1 MPSYDTLGDED
12 VFGSSNSMYL
22 TPSPRKSPSS
32 KPAIN
37 GRRSSTSLR
46 GASLAQSL
54 DDDAGHGKHSLAHE
68 LAVALMPEPSAGSRL
83 LAEEFGIEYDE
94 GAEGIDDES
103 RPDVPNDGPYPNGTP
118 DTFSESSDHPRTPP
132 SFDVPPDIDP
142 AFGSSPVTTPH
153 RPTRLPDQDPMTVLA
168 QDLEFTERFLTQLR
182 RLDTESHGASSTL
195 EKLASDMIRRIDDT
209 AREREGQVRELLG
222 YEREFRKISGEIGGN
237 DVLGQLDEL
246 EDILES
252 DSPPRQTSQPQED
265 THSPQDTRRE
275 RLDMIQEEPSQLV
288 NSTSDWEAYLDR
300 DRERL
305 GGDGAEDD
313 DDVTS
318 PLKATFSA
326 PPPIIGPPT
335 PATTRAQL
343 THFRTFTASA
353 ASSLAVISEQTQVN
367 SAATTEAGRKIRA
380 LKNKLGGW
388 RTEWENAERSRVR
401 IEKWEAGIPDSEDL
415 PSSSSSGV
423 SSVPGTPSR
432 GNFVNAVPSRRIDGR
447 KLVQEHLQAFERA
460 LSDANIKTQAIM
472 AGVP

>member
-1 MPSYDTLGDED
+1 ME
-12 VFGSSNSMYL
+12 
-22 TPSPRKSPSS
+22 
-32 KPAIN
+32 
-37 GRRSSTSLR
+37 GRRSSTNLR
-46 GASLAQSL
+46 GASLANSL
-54 DDDAGHGKHSLAHE
+54 EEDAGHGKHSLAHE

-94 GAEGIDDES
+94 GAEGIDGDEA
-103 RPDVPNDGPYPNGTP
+103 RPDMPNDAPYTNGTP
-118 DTFSESSDHPRTPP
+118 DSFSESSDHPRTPP
-132 SFDVPPDIDP
+132 SFDMPPDIDP

-168 QDLEFTERFLTQLR
+168 QDLEYTEKFLSQLR

-222 YEREFRKISGEIGGN
+222 YEREFRKISGEMGGN

-246 EDILES
+246 EDIIES
-252 DSPPRQTSQPQED
+252 DSAPRQTSQPQED
-265 THSPQDTRRE
+265 TQPQHEPRRE
-275 RLDMIQEEPSQLV
+275 RLDLIQEEPSQLA
-288 NSTSDWEAYLDR
+288 NGTSDWEAYLDR

-305 GGDGAEDD
+305 GGEGVEDD

-318 PLKATFSA
+318 PLKTTFSA
-326 PPPIIGPPT
+326 PPPITGPPT

-343 THFRTFTASA
+343 THFRTFTASV

-388 RTEWENAERSRVR
+388 RTEWDSAERSRVK
-401 IEKWEAGIPDSEDL
+401 IEKWEAGIPEGEDL
-415 PSSSSSGV
+415 PSTSTPSSGMG
-423 SSVPGTPSR
+423 SVPGTPSR
-432 GNFVNAVPSRRIDGR
+432 GNFVHAVPSRRVDGR

-460 LSDANIKTQAIM
+460 LSDANIKTQTIM